1 MKLTNDFA
9 RFVRLGVAG
18 LALVAGVSGLTLSS
32 AAPASA
38 ETAEE
43 IEAAANEEGVLLIYT
58 STVDALMKVIAPAF
72 EATHPGIRVSWIRL
86 SSSTVF
92 NRYVAESEAGVVQ
105 GDLLWTASTQLYQ
118 ERPEMF
124 AELTPEFVPN
134 LAIEASIQPKND
146 HYVVVTASPHIVTY
160 NTDSVTEADLAAH
173 LATWEGLTDPRWTG
187 RIALVDPRGSAS
199 ATSFL
204 LTLGDTYGDDWLTAL
219 GQQVQLVDRGTTGA
233 QQAAAGAFDLV
244 VPADMSHTAELRAQ
258 QAPVSTYAPGGPA
271 HGLEHSMAIP
281 LESTHPAA
289 ARLFMNWA
297 LSAEGQTV
305 LCGLDM
311 AALREADASCQTVSP
326 DHVSPRDSVPDDVEA
341 ELFGLLGIT
350 P

>member
-1 MKLTNDFA
+1 MKHWN
-9 RFVRLGVAG
+9 RLLNATRSGVAG
-18 LALVAGVSGLTLSS
+18 FALVAAVSALSLS
-32 AAPASA
+32 AVVPAWA

-43 IEAAANEEGVLLIYT
+43 LEAAANEEGVLLIYT

-72 EATHPGIRVSWIRL
+72 EKAHPGVRVSWIRL

-124 AELTPEFVPN
+124 AELTPELVPN
-134 LAIEASIQPKND
+134 IDIEASILPKND

-160 NTDSVTEADLAAH
+160 NTDAVSDADLAAH

-187 RIALVDPRGSAS
+187 HIALVDPRGSAS
-199 ATSFL
+199 AMSFVANL
-204 LTLGDTYGDDWLTAL
+204 DDTYGDAWLEAL
-219 GQQVQLVDRGTTGA
+219 GKQVTIVDRGTSGA
-233 QQAAAGAFDLV
+233 QQAAAGAFELV
-244 VPADMSHTAELRAQ
+244 VPADRSHTAELRAQ
-258 QAPVSTYAPGGPA
+258 NAPVSTYVPEGPQ

-281 LESTHPAA
+281 NESAHPAA

-297 LSAEGQTV
+297 LSADGQTV

-311 AALREADASCQTVSP
+311 AALRAADASCQTVSP
-326 DHVSPRDSVPDDVEA
+326 DHVSPRDSLPEETQNKV
-341 ELFGLLGIT
+341 LTLLGLT